1 MLDRNKKRLKTVK
14 SLVFDDDKDGGK
26 SHREEL
32 GDNDWIKLREIENQ
46 IKFVNLEIEQLRKQ
60 ELDMLKVKLQNEA
73 RLMDIKE
80 AEETVENRNV
90 ELRRMIKEEK
100 A

>member
-46 IKFVNLEIEQLRKQ
+46 IKFVNLEIE
-60 ELDMLKVKLQNEA
+60 
-73 RLMDIKE
+73 
-80 AEETVENRNV
+80 
-90 ELRRMIKEEK
+90 
-100 A
+100 